1 MGHAGLRLMRPIWLE
16 ITAIHPPRRGL
27 GTCKKAIRGPQQV
40 KAKTALSSIV
50 LRLSAA
56 ILVNLHQVGVMARIW
71 QQAGASMR
79 PRPAT
84 CWRALKRIQRPFFGD
99 IGLSCAY
106 CEK

>member
-71 QQAGASMR
+71 QQAV
-79 PRPAT
+79 
-84 CWRALKRIQRPFFGD
+84 LQ
-99 IGLSCAY
+99 
-106 CEK
+106 